1 MSTSVTARQISMGR
15 GLRRTVDLFHSAR
28 DLVEENERRVDLEE
42 DDGEVDLNEEYVFI
56 SIVSYRNNFI

>member
-1 MSTSVTARQISMGR
+1 MSTSVTARQIFMGR
-15 GLRRTVDLFHSAR
+15 GLRCTVDIFHSAR

>member
-1 MSTSVTARQISMGR
+1 
-15 GLRRTVDLFHSAR
+15 VDLFHSAR

>member
-1 MSTSVTARQISMGR
+1 MGR

-42 DDGEVDLNEEYVFI
+42 DDGGGGPQRRVCLYLYCIIPE
-56 SIVSYRNNFI
+56 